1 MEILR
6 TTHYAW
12 CSWCRMNIFMTFFL
26 TENKSKET
34 IQEEPIHCPKCREF
48 LGRLNINEGFEVLC
62 IFYDYLGRQ
71 G

>member
-1 MEILR
+1 
-6 TTHYAW
+6 
-12 CSWCRMNIFMTFFL
+12 MNIFMTFFL